1 MKRIALSLFSLLLTL
16 SLLLTSC
23 DFLNFDMGDDTP
35 IVDLSSIPEF
45 SGKAYIEING
55 NEPYFTDE
63 EKKTTKSFEQYDD
76 LDALGRC
83 TLTYACVGLDLMP
96 TEDRG
101 SISKVKPTGWQTV
114 AYEIV
119 DGKYLYNRCHLI
131 GHQLTGENANA
142 KNLITG
148 TRYLNIEGMLPFENL
163 VADYVKETENH
174 VLYRVTPI
182 YDGNDLVARGVL
194 MEGYSVE
201 DEGEGVTFCVF
212 AYNSQPGIVINYA
225 NGLSRL
231 ATAEEWNGNEPTD
244 NPEDLLRLPNE
255 TDTFKINTKSKKIH
269 TVSCSGVA
277 HITDTCT
284 GDMIAAL
291 KADGYTMCGT
301 CDPFLEEVW
310 ELIGATDDGEGDGTS
325 DDDIDET
332 LFILNTSSKVI
343 HDETHGQTVSEQNRL
358 EYRGTKESV
367 LEDNPGYHACGTCKP
382 LD

>member
-1 MKRIALSLFSLLLTL
+1 
-16 SLLLTSC
+16 
-23 DFLNFDMGDDTP
+23 
-35 IVDLSSIPEF
+35 
-45 SGKAYIEING
+45 
-55 NEPYFTDE
+55 
-63 EKKTTKSFEQYDD
+63 
-76 LDALGRC
+76 
-83 TLTYACVGLDLMP
+83 MP
-96 TEDRG
+96 TEEREGLDT
-101 SISKVKPTGWQTV
+101 KPTGWKNNR
-114 AYEIV
+114 YDSSIV
-119 DGKYLYNRCHLI
+119 PGGWIYNRCHLI
-131 GHQLTGENANA
+131 GFQLTGENDNE

-212 AYNSQPGIVINYA
+212 AYNNQPGIVINYA

-269 TVSCSGVA
+269 TTTCSGVA

-301 CDPFLEEVW
+301 CDPFLVEVW
-310 ELIGATDDGEGDGTS
+310 DQIGANEGGEDDGSSDNNDGSGDNNDGTEGG
-325 DDDIDET
+325 ET
-332 LFILNTSSKVI
+332 VEEILFILNTSSKVI
-343 HDETHGQTVSEQNRL
+343 HNETHGQTVSEQNRL

>member
-1 MKRIALSLFSLLLTL
+1 MKKIVLSLFSLVIAV

-23 DFLNFDMGDDTP
+23 DFLDFLFSEEAP

-45 SGKAYIEING
+45 SGKAYVEING
-55 NEPYFTDE
+55 NEPFFTEDD
-63 EKKTTKSFEQYDD
+63 KQTTKSFERYND

-114 AYEIV
+114 TYEIV

-131 GHQLTGENANA
+131 GHQLTGENANE

-182 YDGNDLVARGVL
+182 YEGNDLVARGVL

-201 DEGEGVTFCVF
+201 DNGEGVTFCVF

-231 ATAEEWNGNEPTD
+231 ATASEWNGNEPTD

-255 TDTFKINTKSKKIH
+255 SDTFKINTNSKKIH
-269 TVSCSGVA
+269 TPTCSGVA

-301 CDPFLEEVW
+301 CDPFLIEVW
-310 ELIGATDDGEGDGTS
+310 ELITIPEGD
-325 DDDIDET
+325 DDNTDNGEVIEII
-332 LFILNTSSKVI
+332 FILNTSSKVI
-343 HDETHGQTVSEQNRL
+343 HNETHGQSVSEQNRL
-358 EYRGTKESV
+358 EYRGTKDSV
-367 LEDNPGYHACGTCKP
+367 LEDNPDYHACGTCKP